1 VRDPRAAIIPLFSRL
16 PAPARFA
23 SIPPA
28 SAPEPLLEDSNMKR
42 FTLAAL
48 SLGLLITALPALA
61 HEGHEM
67 AMGKKATTRTIRGEV
82 VDTGCYLGHAAKG
95 EKHIACATKCINQGM
110 PMGLLTS
117 EGALYLLTMDHD
129 NPDPYNQIKEMA
141 GKTVAV
147 TGEVMERSGM
157 KGIDVTAFK
166 AVTAVASK

>member
-1 VRDPRAAIIPLFSRL
+1 
-16 PAPARFA
+16 
-23 SIPPA
+23 
-28 SAPEPLLEDSNMKR
+28 MKR
-42 FTLAAL
+42 FTLLAL
-48 SLGLLITALPALA
+48 SLGLLVTALPVLA

-67 AMGKKATTRTIRGEV
+67 AMGKRAVARTIRGEV

-117 EGALYLLTMDHD
+117 EGTLYLLTMNHD

-157 KGIDVTAFK
+157 KGIDVAAFK
-166 AVTAVASK
+166 PVATSAAR